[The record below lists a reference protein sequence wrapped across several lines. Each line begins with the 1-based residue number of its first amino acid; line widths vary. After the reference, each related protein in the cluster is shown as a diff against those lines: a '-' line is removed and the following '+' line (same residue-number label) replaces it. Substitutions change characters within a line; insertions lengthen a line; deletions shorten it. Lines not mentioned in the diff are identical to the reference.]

1 MELPVQRWLLTLD
14 MKSFFHL
21 TLKLRLALVDDIEI
35 LVAECSTFK
44 AVQTISTIITYM
56 RPNSSWQAIR
66 VEKIYMLTYS
76 LNNVAFGFT
85 YVKPAWITQASEL
98 INHIRE

>member
-1 MELPVQRWLLTLD
+1 MELPVQRWLLSLD
-14 MKSFFHL
+14 VKRFLHL
-21 TLKLRLALVDDIEI
+21 TLKLRLALVDDVEI

-66 VEKIYMLTYS
+66 VEKVYMLTHS
-76 LNNVAFGFT
+76 TMWHLVS
-85 YVKPAWITQASEL
+85 PM
-98 INHIRE
+98 

>member
-1 MELPVQRWLLTLD
+1 MELPVQRWLLSLD
-14 MKSFFHL
+14 VKRFLHL

-56 RPNSSWQAIR
+56 
-66 VEKIYMLTYS
+66 
-76 LNNVAFGFT
+76 
-85 YVKPAWITQASEL
+85 
-98 INHIRE
+98 